1 MRIEQRIWT
10 EESGWIYKIAANVGK
25 NADLVLLFGAADIIK
40 QSGVFYEIRAMYPAA
55 FILGC
60 STAGEICGVQVFE
73 KSLVATAVQ
82 FDHTSI
88 QGATVHCGQ
97 LDNSYE
103 AGFVLASKLPKAGL
117 RHVFV
122 LSEGVCVNGSDLVR
136 GLSSMLPNDIGITG
150 GLAGDSVR
158 FRETH
163 IMLNGPAQT
172 GLIGAVGLY
181 GDRLK
186 IGYGS
191 RGGWD
196 PFGPERLVTRSLGNV
211 LYEMDGRCALDLYKD
226 YLGEH
231 ARGLPATGML
241 FPLSLRS
248 RDADS
253 AVVRTILSVDE
264 EGKSLTY
271 AGDIPEGT
279 YVRLMK
285 ANIDR
290 LIGGA
295 ISAAEASREAVAD
308 PTLSIL
314 ISCIGRK
321 LVLKQRTEEEIEGVQ
336 QILGEKVAITGF
348 YSYGEICPHQYGVGP
363 ALHNQTMTITTLAE
377 D

>member
-97 LDNSYE
+97 LDNSFE
-103 AGFVLASKLPKAGL
+103 AGFVLASKLPKMGL
-117 RHVFV
+117 RHVVV
-122 LSEGVCVNGSDLVR
+122 LSEGVRVNGSDLVR
-136 GLSSMLPNDIGITG
+136 GLSSILPDDIGITG
-150 GLAGDSVR
+150 GLAGDSDR
-158 FRETH
+158 FQETY

-172 GLIGAVGLY
+172 GLIGAIGLY
-181 GDRLK
+181 GNRLK

-196 PFGPERLVTRSLGNV
+196 PFGPERLVTRSRGNV

-253 AVVRTILSVDE
+253 TVVRTILSVDE
-264 EGKSLTY
+264 EARSLTY

-295 ISAAEASREAVAD
+295 ISAAETSREAVAN

-336 QILGEKVAITGF
+336 QTLGENVVLTGF
-348 YSYGEICPHQYGVGP
+348 YSYGEICPHQRGMGP